1 MGKCTVVG
9 IGPGK
14 YEGMTVEAVEAL
26 KAADI
31 IVGYK
36 KYVELVMPH
45 FADKEFF
52 DNGMR
57 QEADRCR
64 EALKFAAE
72 GRNVAVVCSEDS
84 CVYGMAGLIYELA
97 EGMEGVEVAVIPG
110 VTAALSGGAVLGAAL
125 GHDFA
130 VISLSDLLT
139 PWELIEKRLDA
150 CAMADMCIALY
161 NPGSHKRTDYLKK
174 ACEIMLRHKAP
185 ETVCGTVNNIG
196 REGECAKTM
205 TLAELKDTAVDMF
218 TTVFIGNSATKVIDG
233 KMVTPRGYRIG

>member
-14 YEGMTVEAVEAL
+14 FSGMTFEADEAI
-26 KAADI
+26 KAADV

-36 KYVELVMPH
+36 KYIELVVPH
-45 FADKEFF
+45 YPDKEFF

-57 QEADRCR
+57 QETDRCR
-64 EALKFAAE
+64 EALRLASE
-72 GRNVAVVCSEDS
+72 GKDVAVVCSGDS
-84 CVYGMAGLIYELA
+84 SVYGMAGLVWELSVEYEN
-97 EGMEGVEVAVIPG
+97 VEIAVIPG

-150 CAMADMCIALY
+150 CASADMCIALY
-161 NPGSHKRTDYLKK
+161 NPSSHKRADYLQK
-174 ACEIMLRHKAP
+174 ACDILLRYKDP
-185 ETVCGTVNNIG
+185 KTICGTVNNIG
-196 REGECAKTM
+196 REGETAAVM
-205 TLAELKDTAVDMF
+205 TLAELRDTKVDMF
-218 TTVFIGNSATKVIDG
+218 TTVFIGNAATKIING
-233 KMVTPRGYRIG
+233 KMVTPRGYRLG

>member
-1 MGKCTVVG
+1 MGKLTVVG

-14 YEGMTVEAVEAL
+14 FSGMTFEADAAIKEA
-26 KAADI
+26 DV

-36 KYVELVMPH
+36 KYVELVMPSYP
-45 FADKEFF
+45 DKEFF

-64 EALKFAAE
+64 EALKMASE
-72 GRNVAVVCSEDS
+72 GKDVALVCSGDS
-84 CVYGMAGLIYELA
+84 CVYGMAGLVYELA
-97 EGMEGVEVAVIPG
+97 PDFENVEVSAIPG
-110 VTAALSGGAVLGAAL
+110 VTAALSGSAVLGAAL

-150 CAMADMCIALY
+150 CSSADMCIALY
-161 NPGSHKRTDYLKK
+161 NPGSHKRTDYLQK
-174 ACEIMLRHKAP
+174 ACDIMLRSKAP

-196 REGECAKTM
+196 REGETAKVM
-205 TLAELKDTAVDMF
+205 TLAELRDTPVDMF
-218 TTVFIGNSATKVIDG
+218 TTVFIGNSATKIIDG

>member
-72 GRNVAVVCSEDS
+72 GRNVAVVCSGDS
-84 CVYGMAGLIYELA
+84 CVYGMAGLVYELA

>member
-1 MGKCTVVG
+1 MGKVTVVG

-14 YEGMTVEAVEAL
+14 FSGMTMEADEAIR
-26 KAADI
+26 AADV

-45 FADKEFF
+45 YADKEFF

-64 EALKFAAE
+64 EALKMAQE
-72 GRNVAVVCSEDS
+72 GKNVALVCSGDS
-84 CVYGMAGLIYELA
+84 CVYGMAGLVYELA
-97 EGMEGVEVAVIPG
+97 PGFENVEVAVIPG

-161 NPGSHKRTDYLKK
+161 NPGSHKRTDYLQK
-174 ACEIMLRHKAP
+174 ACDIFLRHKAP
-185 ETVCGTVNNIG
+185 QTVCGLVHNIG
-196 REGECAKTM
+196 REGESFEIMSLEQLRNTP
-205 TLAELKDTAVDMF
+205 VDMF
-218 TTVFIGNSATKVIDG
+218 TTVFIGNCATKVING

>member
-1 MGKCTVVG
+1 MGKVTVVG

-14 YEGMTVEAVEAL
+14 FEGMTMEADEAIR
-26 KAADI
+26 KADI

-45 FADKEFF
+45 YEGKEFF

-57 QEADRCR
+57 QEEVRCR
-64 EALKFAAE
+64 EALKMASE
-72 GRNVAVVCSEDS
+72 GKDVALVCSGDS
-84 CVYGMAGLIYELA
+84 CVYGMAGLVYQLA
-97 EGMEGVEVAVIPG
+97 PEFENVEVSAIPG
-110 VTAALSGGAVLGAAL
+110 VTAALSGSSVLGAAL

-139 PWELIEKRLDA
+139 PWELIVKRLDA

-174 ACEIMLRHKAP
+174 ACDVLLRHKAP

-196 REGECAKTM
+196 REGQCAKTM
-205 TLAELKDTAVDMF
+205 TLAELRDTPVDMF
-218 TTVFIGNSATKVIDG
+218 TTVFIGNSATKIIDG

>member
-14 YEGMTVEAVEAL
+14 YEGMTVEAVNAL
-26 KAADI
+26 KEADI

-64 EALKFAAE
+64 EALKMASE
-72 GRNVAVVCSEDS
+72 GKNVALVCSGDS
-84 CVYGMAGLIYELA
+84 CVYGMAGLVYELSVDF
-97 EGMEGVEVAVIPG
+97 EGVEVAVIPG

-150 CAMADMCIALY
+150 CSSADMCIALY

-174 ACEIMLRHKAP
+174 ACEIMLKHKKP

-205 TLAELKDTAVDMF
+205 TLAELRNTTVDMF

-233 KMVTPRGYRIG
+233 KMVTPRGYRLG